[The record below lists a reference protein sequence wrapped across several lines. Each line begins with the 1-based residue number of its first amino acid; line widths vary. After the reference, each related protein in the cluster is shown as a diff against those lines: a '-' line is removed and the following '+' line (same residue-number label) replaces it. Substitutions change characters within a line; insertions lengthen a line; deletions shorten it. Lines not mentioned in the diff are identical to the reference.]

1 MTTRSEILIFAC
13 HPEDVSVLNGAAGP
27 LGLVLHSV
35 DSLVDVAHQAAT
47 RRPTAVFLGVGDDTL
62 GHLDVIRTIH
72 AVRNDLPVI
81 VIGDHDSLEL
91 ERRVRQQTIFYYL
104 VHPIDRTEAGA
115 VLGDVLRHAG
125 S

>member
-13 HPEDVSVLNGAAGP
+13 HPEDVSVLKGAAGP
-27 LGLVLHSV
+27 LGPVFHTV

-125 S
+125 N